1 MKFHE
6 FLFAH
11 SRETILMKDLR
22 NGSKNSLFSTDEA
35 LNREI
40 SDHTP
45 LLLSAGEGIQVKN
58 RPMFIFELDI

>member
-1 MKFHE
+1 MGAE
-6 FLFAH
+6 
-11 SRETILMKDLR
+11 
-22 NGSKNSLFSTDEA
+22 NSLFSTDEA